1 MVGVSLLEVPSA
13 KHQSSSLHHGPH
25 LSKARTLHP
34 SSPTTRLRTWLP
46 AFRSTTSCNRWA
58 LRAEP
63 RRSLFSACSCS
74 TTRCSTLC
82 MLRVVD
88 RLISRLMLLS
98 KGWCVLFSSLLTTE
112 WVRYYILAIMFYC
125 FEGLLIVRQ
134 CRCVPCRCS
143 TSKRRT
149 ASSFTFSV

>member
-1 MVGVSLLEVPSA
+1 MYRYWKYRV
-13 KHQSSSLHHGPH
+13 QSTNLHLFITVLIFLKLVHCTPF
-25 LSKARTLHP
+25 
-34 SSPTTRLRTWLP
+34 SPTTRLRTWLP

-74 TTRCSTLC
+74 TIRCSTLC
-82 MLRVVD
+82 KLRVVD